1 MKSHTK
7 IVLLVAMTLFLT
19 LTACTRQ
26 ASKPPVALPTNTG
39 EAPFPLT
46 TPGGVNVFGTQTAEA
61 MNPQAVGLLTTTPQV
76 ILSTGTPE
84 PGADQTGGGQVVTAT
99 PAPSGGGPATGD
111 QSGGG
116 VAAPAANNPVNTPV
130 ITTPNTYTLQKGEWP
145 ICIAR
150 RYGLDIGALLSANGL
165 NMNSKPGAGTTM
177 TLPTGSAWNN
187 AYGSRAL
194 KAHPT
199 SYTVGSGDSVYSI
212 ACNFGDVAPESILAV
227 NGLSSPSDLKAGTT
241 IRIP

>member
-1 MKSHTK
+1 MKSYTK

-26 ASKPPVALPTNTG
+26 ASKPPVAVPTATG
-39 EAPFPLT
+39 EAPFPFI
-46 TPGGVNVFGTQTAEA
+46 TPGGINIFGTQTAVA
-61 MNPQAVGLLTTTPQV
+61 ANPQAVGLLTTTPQV
-76 ILSTGTPE
+76 GLSTGTPE
-84 PGADQTGGGQVVTAT
+84 PGAGQTGGGQVVTAT
-99 PAPSGGGPATGD
+99 PATSGGGPAVGE

-116 VAAPAANNPVNTPV
+116 IATVVINTPV
-130 ITTPNTYTLQKGEWP
+130 ITTPSTYTLKKGEWP

-150 RYGLDIGALLSANGL
+150 RYGLDIGALLAANGL
-165 NMNSKPGAGTTM
+165 TMSSKPGAGTTL
-177 TLPTGSAWNN
+177 TLPTNSPWND

-199 SYTVGSGDSVYSI
+199 TYTVGSGDSVYSI